1 MVWLGQAEFGEK
13 AGGEAF
19 GVVLPRMYDDLIEA
33 GGTQGTACAPRFD
46 KLGASADD
54 GDDFHDV
61 VGVRIGSE

>member
-1 MVWLGQAEFGEK
+1 MVWLGQAELGEE
-13 AGGEAF
+13 ACGEAF
-19 GVVLPRMYDDLIEA
+19 GVVLPGVYHDLVEA
-33 GGTQGTACAPRFD
+33 GGTQGRACAPRFD